1 MSTQEADDRLE
12 LLQCTPS
19 LLIPRTLIF
28 GSQDGQGIAP
38 AIQQTS
44 RRARVSLPQTGNL
57 SN

>member
-28 GSQDGQGIAP
+28 GSQDRQGIAP

-44 RRARVSLPQTGNL
+44 RRARVSLPQMGNL